1 MTLSV
6 SEIRWDLLTNYI
18 KSKGPN
24 KPMEDHQ
31 GLQVDG
37 KELILRE
44 GICVD
49 PTIKPYPMF
58 LSHLLI
64 SGGESSI
71 ETSLLFL
78 DPVEKKGMIMLGASV
93 ASIEEDGSITEVHEI
108 DPEKAKNV
116 GLVLDDQAMQN
127 LAVSHK
133 NIYLKIL
140 RQMGIV

>member
-1 MTLSV
+1 MTFSV

-18 KSKGPN
+18 RSKGPN

-31 GLQVDG
+31 GLQVND
-37 KELILRE
+37 KEVTLRE

-49 PTIKPYPMF
+49 PTFKSYPIF
-58 LSHLLI
+58 LGHLLI
-64 SGGESSI
+64 SDGGNSLGASI
-71 ETSLLFL
+71 LLL

-93 ASIEEDGSITEVHEI
+93 ASIEEDGSITEVNEI

-116 GLVLDDQAMQN
+116 GLGLDDQAMQN

-133 NIYLKIL
+133 DIYLKIL
-140 RQMGIV
+140 RQMNIV